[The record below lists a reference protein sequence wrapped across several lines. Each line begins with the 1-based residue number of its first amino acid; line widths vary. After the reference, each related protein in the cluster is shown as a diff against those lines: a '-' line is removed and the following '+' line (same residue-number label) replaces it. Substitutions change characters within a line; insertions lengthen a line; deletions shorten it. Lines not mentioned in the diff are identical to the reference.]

1 VPKDSGDSTPNSA
14 DFCANFAHT
23 FSRQALRHIATSRTL
38 PLDLG
43 LEGGQIDNNDDAC
56 VTFNKKDPDTM
67 SNGVIIVGAGHAAGQ
82 AVASLR
88 AEGYEGPI
96 TVIGDEPY
104 IPYQRPPLSKKFLA
118 GELDLERVYFK
129 PPEFYEKSNA
139 EMVLGKRVVEI
150 ERPKKLVHLDDGTT
164 RAYDKLIL
172 ATGSRVRELNVPGA
186 DLDGVFYLR
195 TVDDV
200 DAIRAKFNE
209 GGKMVVVG
217 GGYIGL
223 EVAAV
228 ARQHGLDVTVLEMAP
243 IVLARVV
250 DPIVSA
256 FYTRVHTE
264 AGVKIENGVAVQGF
278 EGSNGKIE
286 KVDCADGKKFD
297 ANFVVV
303 GVGIIPNIELAE
315 GAGLKVEN
323 GIYVDEFCQTSDPD
337 IYAIGDCSNHPN
349 ALLGKR
355 LRLESVH
362 NALEQG
368 KTAAASICGKAKAYA
383 QVPWFW
389 SDQYDL
395 KLQIVGLSAGY
406 DQAVVRGNPEKDRS
420 FAVFYLRDGVMIASD
435 AVNRAP
441 EHMMSRKFIAE
452 KAKIPA
458 ERLADES
465 ISMKE
470 MLG

>member
-1 VPKDSGDSTPNSA
+1 
-14 DFCANFAHT
+14 
-23 FSRQALRHIATSRTL
+23 
-38 PLDLG
+38 
-43 LEGGQIDNNDDAC
+43 
-56 VTFNKKDPDTM
+56 M
-67 SNGVIIVGAGHAAGQ
+67 SDGVIIVGAGHAAGQ

-88 AEGYEGPI
+88 SEGYEGPI

-104 IPYQRPPLSKKFLA
+104 VPYQRPPLSKKFLA
-118 GELDLERVYFK
+118 GEIDIDRVYFK
-129 PPEFYEKSNA
+129 PPDFYEKSNA
-139 EMVLGKRVVEI
+139 EMVLGRKVVEI

-164 RAYDKLIL
+164 RTYDKLIL
-172 ATGSRVRELNVPGA
+172 ATGSRVRELNIPGF

-195 TVDDV
+195 TIEDV
-200 DAIRAKFNE
+200 EAIQAKFNE

-228 ARQHGLDVTVLEMAP
+228 AAQRGIDVTVLEMAP
-243 IVLARVV
+243 RVLARVV
-250 DPIVSA
+250 DPILSK
-256 FYTRVHTE
+256 FYTKAHTE
-264 AGVKIENGVAVQGF
+264 AGVKIETGVTVSGF

-286 KVDCADGKKFD
+286 KIDCGDGKTFD
-297 ANFVVV
+297 ADFVIV
-303 GVGIIPNIELAE
+303 GVGIIPNVELADE
-315 GAGLKVEN
+315 AGLKVEN
-323 GIYVDEFCQTSDPD
+323 GIAVDELCRTEDPD
-337 IYAIGDCSNHPN
+337 IYSIGDCTNHPN
-349 ALLGKR
+349 PILGNR

-368 KTAAASICGKAKAYA
+368 KTAAASICGKEKPYA

-406 DQAVVRGNPEKDRS
+406 DEVVVRGDPENERS
-420 FAVFYLRDGVMIASD
+420 FAVFYLKDGVMIASD

-441 EHMMSRKFIAE
+441 EHMMSRRLIAA

-458 ERLADES
+458 AKLADEN
-465 ISMKE
+465 INMKDMAE
-470 MLG
+470 